1 MRPPYHL
8 WKNSSVIREIEKMFL
23 DTSETEAGRFVAF
36 FFLVGNVCV
45 CVCVYAV
52 GEIGLEER
60 ERGSERGC

>member
-36 FFLVGNVCV
+36 FFLVGNVYVYV
-45 CVCVYAV
+45 CVR
-52 GEIGLEER
+52 GWRDRFGRER
-60 ERGSERGC
+60 ERE

>member
-45 CVCVYAV
+45 CVR
-52 GEIGLEER
+52 GWRDRFGRER
-60 ERGSERGC
+60 ERE

>member
-36 FFLVGNVCV
+36 FFLVENVCV
-45 CVCVYAV
+45 CVCVR
-52 GEIGLEER
+52 GWRDRFGRER
-60 ERGSERGC
+60 ERE